1 MAFHLSLNF
10 EQTEESCI
18 MKNVTSRVVN
28 LTPLLILFLCSLAL
42 TKASS
47 AASYVNVFVNLPA
60 YSAQDT
66 SSPTMD
72 NTPTTLDSLTN
83 FQTNSNTMLSSG
95 LPSSAHLLLLKQEG
109 VVRVIDLIP
118 GNRSEE
124 ISIVNELGMQYH
136 NIPVAWT
143 NPQVSD
149 FLNYSAYMSLHRP
162 EEGKV
167 LTHCKLNWRG
177 AVFTYLYRITV
188 LSEDEKTAKQD
199 LLAIW
204 QPNSTWFAFMNK
216 VIEHHNAANQTRI
229 VTTVEPNLDAQNQ

>member
-1 MAFHLSLNF
+1 
-10 EQTEESCI
+10 
-18 MKNVTSRVVN
+18 
-28 LTPLLILFLCSLAL
+28 
-42 TKASS
+42 
-47 AASYVNVFVNLPA
+47 
-60 YSAQDT
+60 
-66 SSPTMD
+66 
-72 NTPTTLDSLTN
+72 
-83 FQTNSNTMLSSG
+83 MLSSG
-95 LPSSAHLLLLKQEG
+95 VPSPAHLLLLKQEG

>member
-1 MAFHLSLNF
+1 
-10 EQTEESCI
+10 
-18 MKNVTSRVVN
+18 
-28 LTPLLILFLCSLAL
+28 
-42 TKASS
+42 
-47 AASYVNVFVNLPA
+47 
-60 YSAQDT
+60 
-66 SSPTMD
+66 
-72 NTPTTLDSLTN
+72 
-83 FQTNSNTMLSSG
+83 
-95 LPSSAHLLLLKQEG
+95 
-109 VVRVIDLIP
+109 
-118 GNRSEE
+118 
-124 ISIVNELGMQYH
+124 
-136 NIPVAWT
+136 
-143 NPQVSD
+143 
-149 FLNYSAYMSLHRP
+149 MSLHRP